1 MTVMPPSNMQFNYK
15 SEDGEVDLIRLEAS
29 KDLKTIILGTP
40 RKGTSCSFKIIN
52 FQKISTEYIDG
63 EKASNKI
70 PLAPSTYLSSDDTAE
85 PGNRSGVV
93 GFTSTSEF
101 DRLLDVCLTRLHV
114 GESGQFLIKC
124 FRSESS
130 YNFTL
135 ELVEIHGKHA
145 KLIIFAK
152 CIIIAKICIDV

>member
-1 MTVMPPSNMQFNYK
+1 MSPSNMSFNYK
-15 SEDGEVDLIRLEAS
+15 SDDGELDLICLETS

-40 RKGTSCSFKIIN
+40 RKGTSCSFKITN
-52 FQKISTEYIDG
+52 FQKISTEHSDS
-63 EKASNKI
+63 EKANDKI

-85 PGNRSGVV
+85 PGDRSAVI

-101 DRLLDVCLTRLHV
+101 DRLFDVCLTRLHV

-124 FRSESS
+124 YRSESS

-135 ELVEIHGKHA
+135 ELVEIHGKYTNN
-145 KLIIFAK
+145 
-152 CIIIAKICIDV
+152 